1 VLKEFKD
8 FALKGNL
15 IEVAVGL
22 VMALAFVAVITAL
35 VESILMPI
43 VGIIFGEPSFEQT
56 MILEINDSQILFGS
70 FVQAVVVFL
79 MVAFALFFFVVK
91 PYNAIKARQESGEEE
106 APAPAEDI
114 VLLTE
119 IRDALKR

>member
-1 VLKEFKD
+1 MLKEFKD

-22 VMALAFVAVITAL
+22 VMALAFVGVITAL

-91 PYNAIKARQESGEEE
+91 PYNAIKARQDSGEEE

>member
-1 VLKEFKD
+1 MLKEFKE
-8 FALKGNL
+8 FAFKGNL

-22 VMALAFVAVITAL
+22 VMALAFVAVIGAL
-35 VESILMPI
+35 VEKILMPI

-56 MILEINDSQILFGS
+56 MILEINGSQIMFGA

-79 MVAFALFFFVVK
+79 MIAFAVFFFVVK
-91 PYNAIKARQESGEEE
+91 PYEAIKARQESGEEE

-119 IRDALKR
+119 IRDSLKR

>member
-1 VLKEFKD
+1 MLKEFKD

-22 VMALAFVAVITAL
+22 VMALAFVAVISAL
-35 VESILMPI
+35 VEHILMPV
-43 VGIIFGEPSFEQT
+43 VGIIFGEPSFDQT
-56 MILEINDSQILFGS
+56 MILEVNGSQILFGS
-70 FVQAVVVFL
+70 FIQAVVVFL
-79 MVAFALFFFVVK
+79 MIAFALFFFVVK
-91 PYNAIKARQESGEEE
+91 PYNAIKARQASGEEE